1 MLDFE
6 ILLNGLRKFTQ
17 YISHLQTILADIQ
30 LQRIRDPAVKD
41 KIEADEQKPTG
52 NYYSYAHF

>member
-41 KIEADEQKPTG
+41 KIEADEQKPTS
-52 NYYSYAHF
+52 N